1 MNKYETEHRK
11 LTEQIAHCMPLI
23 ETERQ
28 AFIQAE
34 KGRLS
39 AIIGTGYWS
48 KEIDDF
54 EIFHGRK
61 GDELALIDDRLH
73 DVYAI
78 TVEEMYW
85 ITQQYKKIER
95 CGTET
100 YTLFFNMMPEDKERF
115 SLLSAIWH
123 KLSHQTPVSDEEIK
137 KLDEG
142 HDAFIDRKLVDTV
155 KVIGNIEY
163 DDAPDAG
170 FNGGFNQ
177 SNNCF

>member
-1 MNKYETEHRK
+1 MNKYENENRE
-11 LTEQIAHCMPLI
+11 LTAQIAHCMPLI
-23 ETERQ
+23 ETERL
-28 AFIQAE
+28 AYIQAE
-34 KGRLS
+34 MGRLS

-48 KEIDDF
+48 KEIDDY

-115 SLLSAIWH
+115 NLLSMMWH
-123 KLSHQTPVSDEEIK
+123 KLSHGQLVTEAEIK
-137 KLDEG
+137 ALDEG
-142 HDAFIDRKLVDTV
+142 HDAFIDHKLVDTV
-155 KVIGNIEY
+155 QVIGNIEY
-163 DDAPDAG
+163 DEAPDG
-170 FNGGFNQ
+170 GLNGGFAMN
-177 SNNCF
+177 NNCF

>member
-1 MNKYETEHRK
+1 MNKYESEHRE
-11 LTEQIAHCMPLI
+11 LMAQMQHCLPMI
-23 ETERQ
+23 EAERL

-34 KGRLS
+34 QGRLS

-48 KEIDDF
+48 KEIDDY

-73 DVYAI
+73 DPYVI

-85 ITQQYKKIER
+85 ITEQYKKIER

-100 YTLFFNMMPEDKERF
+100 FTLFFNMMPEDKKRF
-115 SLLSAIWH
+115 NLLSMM
-123 KLSHQTPVSDEEIK
+123 HQTLTHGELVSEAEIRE
-137 KLDEG
+137 LDEG
-142 HDAFIDRKLVDTV
+142 HDAFIDGKLTSPV

-163 DDAPDAG
+163 DEAPDG
-170 FNGGFNQ
+170 GLNGGFLT
-177 SNNCF
+177 SNNCL